1 MKTYIYL
8 ILLIFLSSCSIFK
21 NEINKEDNFWNES
34 ISQEKLNDIKTLLSP
49 NTKENTEIVSQSWK
63 VILTWSEVKKEEI
76 KIINPPKKI
85 EVIQDTKKQE
95 TTIENTE
102 IYESWVLTQEE
113 IEIIE
118 STTDSEIDELI
129 DLLFKDLE

>member
-21 NEINKEDNFWNES
+21 NEINKEENFWNES
-34 ISQEKLNDIKTLLSP
+34 ISQEKLNDIKVLLSP
-49 NTKENTEIVSQSWK
+49 EVKEDINKNKENF
-63 VILTWSEVKKEEI
+63 
-76 KIINPPKKI
+76 
-85 EVIQDTKKQE
+85 
-95 TTIENTE
+95 EN
-102 IYESWVLTQEE
+102 SVLTQEE

-118 STTDSEIDELI
+118 STTDWEIDELI